1 MEAKVQIKVR
11 YSETDQMGVVYHG
24 NYFPWFDE
32 ARFAIMNKLGIDPK
46 ELEAQGIFMPIVDVQ
61 CKYKTPAV
69 FDDLITVEAKADPA
83 YPNQLVVNFKVIR
96 ERDGRVLSE
105 ARTRSVIV
113 NREGM
118 IIPKKIFKDSGVKEV
133 DID

>member
-32 ARFAIMNKLGIDPK
+32 ARFAIMKKLGIDPK